1 MHLASYVLRKGVLAH
16 ELAQGKP
23 VTETCN
29 LLREA
34 LASLEAHNSQ
44 VHTPEELKP
53 SRFAPT
59 ALWYKIVRIIYER
72 IHEVKS

>member
-16 ELAQGKP
+16 ELAPGKP

-34 LASLEAHNSQ
+34 FAQIHAHNSQ
-44 VHTPEELKP
+44 VSSPEELKP
-53 SRFAPT
+53 SRFAPIS
-59 ALWYKIVRIIYER
+59 LWYMIVR
-72 IHEVKS
+72 